1 LYLEAQIN
9 GRDISWLVNTGAM
22 HSFMSPKLVKE
33 LGLWMQKLSKPI
45 NMRFAFNGMEM
56 ILDLSRNPIATR
68 GKLNVVSLE
77 RLGDGRFVVVMQAG
91 QEEGENT
98 KAKEGARGVERCV
111 DYKTTTIITTK
122 ERSGPQD

>member
-1 LYLEAQIN
+1 VL
-9 GRDISWLVNTGAM
+9 
-22 HSFMSPKLVKE
+22 
-33 LGLWMQKLSKPI
+33 
-45 NMRFAFNGMEM
+45 
-56 ILDLSRNPIATR
+56 
-68 GKLNVVSLE
+68 
-77 RLGDGRFVVVMQAG
+77 MQAG